1 MSEIELGCKWHFDP
15 RGGQDQGP
23 NDAKSIAFRKDSTA
37 ALVRESIQNSLDAVY
52 DITKPVEVIFRFR
65 KMTKAFSEFF
75 NLKEH
80 IQGCLDMYDSS
91 DAHNR
96 FDPMLKYLNEAQ
108 RGGAMCLEVADY
120 NTKGMDY
127 TKGDTK
133 SPFYSFVRCAGN
145 SSKDSSNAGGSFGL
159 GKAAYFNASKLSSLI
174 ISTKT
179 IGGQCFF
186 EGVTSLC
193 THKIGNVG
201 YQAVGFYDNNNG
213 EPSRDVPEKFKRED
227 AGTSVYVVG
236 VEDEIVHDL
245 RDAVMLHFWLSILTG
260 KLSVRC
266 FRGDTEQ
273 FALTKENIVE
283 RVRERF
289 ADQEHGKRG
298 YNNPWPYLEA
308 VANAD
313 IDKKH
318 IHRKEHLPILGCCDF
333 YVFKQ
338 KEAKDRILYMRKP
351 CMLVTDRT
359 NGTNYGFYGVFV
371 CSDPTGNEILRS
383 AENPAHN
390 EWDHKNCVADK
401 RKKAKDAIKE
411 MFGFIDQTLKD
422 IFTSKSSAFLDI
434 KGLEEFLYIPTEYND
449 DEDDYE
455 QEAAT
460 GESTNQIQDDG
471 TSPIG
476 TIDGPV
482 QKPTMKPSGT
492 PAVGHVME
500 GSPTKA
506 TRTDNGDIFSGHGD
520 KPKKTLGGG
529 APGAFNPTEAH
540 TEDEDGTPGSYA
552 GIVNSKYRAFAQS
565 ENGKIV
571 HNLIL
576 YPDIEVKKGRIE
588 LTVAGEESDMLID
601 IESAEGHAV
610 HNNCITGV
618 QLSHGRNC
626 LKVVFKDNMRYAL
639 KLRVYETK

>member
-52 DITKPVEVIFRFR
+52 DITKPVEVVFRF
-65 KMTKAFSEFF
+65 KKVTKSLSEFF

-80 IQGCLDMYDSS
+80 IQGCLDMYPTP
-91 DAHNR
+91 DAHLR
-96 FDPMLKYLNEAQ
+96 FDPMLKHLKEAQ
-108 RGGAMCLEVADY
+108 KNGVTCLEVADY

-127 TKGDTK
+127 TKGDTA

-145 SSKDSSNAGGSFGL
+145 SSKDNNNAGGSFGL
-159 GKAAYFNASKLSSLI
+159 GKAAYFNASQLSSLI

-179 IGGQCFF
+179 TGGRCFF

-193 THKIGNVG
+193 THKIDNNY

-213 EPSRDVPEKFKRED
+213 EPSKTVPDKFKREEV
-227 AGTSVYVVG
+227 GTSVYVVG
-236 VEDEIVHDL
+236 VEEEIVLDL
-245 RDAVMLHFWLSILTG
+245 RDAVMLHFWLSILKG
-260 KLSVRC
+260 KLTVKC
-266 FRGDTEQ
+266 FRGETEQ
-273 FALTKENIVE
+273 FALTKDNIVE
-283 RVRERF
+283 KVRERF
-289 ADQEHGKRG
+289 AEQEIKKNK
-298 YNNPWPYLEA
+298 YNNPWPYLDA
-308 VANAD
+308 VANAGAD
-313 IDKKH
+313 NKH
-318 IHRKEHLPILGCCDF
+318 IHICETLPILGKCDF
-333 YVFKQ
+333 FLLKN
-338 KEAKDRILYMRKP
+338 KEAKDRVLYMRRL
-351 CMLVTDRT
+351 CMLITDKS
-359 NGTNYGFYGVFV
+359 NSTNYGFYGVFV
-371 CSDPTGNEILRS
+371 CTDPKGDEILRTT
-383 AENPAHN
+383 ENPAHN
-390 EWDHKNCVADK
+390 EWNYKNCVSDK
-401 RKKAKDAIKE
+401 RLAREALNE
-411 MFGFIDQTLKD
+411 MNDFIARSLSD
-422 IFTSKSSAFLDI
+422 IFASKSTTCLDI

-576 YPDIEVKKGRIE
+576 YPDMEVKKGRIE